1 MGIQFIKSDV
11 ILKFSLNAG
20 CYAVFKRSTNRII
33 PGDCATLASNELL
46 ECSIQFAKK
55 KLINRKR
62 AFKRHNDAPK
72 RGILGYILKM
82 FSTFFPITNL

>member
-1 MGIQFIKSDV
+1 MQAVTISIED
-11 ILKFSLNAG
+11 
-20 CYAVFKRSTNRII
+20 VFKILIKLFQVIVPLYALFS
-33 PGDCATLASNELL
+33 S
-46 ECSIQFAKK
+46 QK

-72 RGILGYILKM
+72 RGIEGYNLKM